1 MGRSCCRCCLGRSSY
16 SLSFEG
22 IDGAAGKIGSF
33 VEVGIVVGVDIA
45 VVDTAVVGTVAVV
58 VASAAEE
65 LAVDKV
71 AHTISDS
78 PSVDYCVKSA

>member
-22 IDGAAGKIGSF
+22 LVEAVGKIGNF

-45 VVDTAVVGTVAVV
+45 VVDTVVAGTAVV
-58 VASAAEE
+58 VASAAAEE
-65 LAVDKV
+65 SAVDTA

-78 PSVDYCVKSA
+78 PSVDFKSA